1 MIPESYQTVWLRLN
15 TVLPRSLWVMTVN
28 SLLLPEPGH
37 EGLMVPLTQEDVVL
51 DPLQVNS
58 TSFMLFK

>member
-1 MIPESYQTVWLRLN
+1 
-15 TVLPRSLWVMTVN
+15 MTVN

-51 DPLQVNS
+51 DPLQVKTN
-58 TSFMLFK
+58 